1 MAAAGAL
8 HFAAPR
14 PYEQIVPRPL
24 AGQAELAVAAS
35 GMVEM
40 TAAVLLAVPRTR
52 RAGAWLTF
60 AVLLAVW
67 PANFQMALDG
77 GLPGGG
83 PVTGSPAVA
92 WLRVP
97 LQVPLL
103 LWAWRHTGP
112 VSRSG
117 R

>member
-1 MAAAGAL
+1 
-8 HFAAPR
+8 
-14 PYEQIVPRPL
+14 
-24 AGQAELAVAAS
+24 
-35 GMVEM
+35 
-40 TAAVLLAVPRTR
+40 
-52 RAGAWLTF
+52 
-60 AVLLAVW
+60 
-67 PANFQMALDG
+67 MALDG

-97 LQVPLL
+97 LQIPLL